1 MKACEP
7 SLLISILEMV
17 NMEKKKK
24 KQNMEDCTDKIA
36 ANYIQGSRPVSQDDK
51 ISQDIN
57 SERVLLFLF

>member
-1 MKACEP
+1 
-7 SLLISILEMV
+7 
-17 NMEKKKK
+17 
-24 KQNMEDCTDKIA
+24 MEDCTDKIA